1 MGLLCSFHFTRNALQ
16 NDAYA
21 LSGLLSTIRSGI
33 DIQAKLEERHVYHQ
47 DEVNEL
53 CKVVFKPKAVQTPT
67 DYAKTNAAIDPA
79 VGRFTA
85 LEEDDRAEFRRLLI
99 TFGKLYSFLSQVV

>member
-33 DIQAKLEERHVYHQ
+33 DIQAKLDEHHVYHQ
-47 DEVNEL
+47 DKGNEF
-53 CKVVFKPKAVQTPT
+53 CKVVFKPKAVPTST
-67 DYAKTNAAIDPA
+67 DYAKTNDAIDPGG
-79 VGRFTA
+79 GRFTA
-85 LEEDDRAEFRRLLI
+85 LEEDDRAEFRGLLI
-99 TFGKLYSFLSQVV
+99 TFRSLYSTLSQVV